1 MNITARYLLTK
12 DSLTVQRWL
21 DAVLSD
27 HEAVSDEFNWL
38 GLAQSS
44 AQNARGE
51 SDRVEALKW
60 AAISLSVYR
69 YLATERGVKGGFNS
83 YELSAM
89 YLRAAMICQFGVVID
104 HPVLDIQAII
114 TWFRERTSFERE
126 KLVSMTDKWRLL
138 AIEQI
143 RALRQIKNRLSVIEL
158 LMDNGYLQDESE
170 LQEWVM
176 LKKQLP

>member
-44 AQNARGE
+44 AQKARAQ

-60 AAISLSVYR
+60 ATIALSVYR
-69 YLATERGVKGGFNS
+69 YLATKRDVKSVSNS

-89 YLRAAMICQFGVVID
+89 SLRAAIICKFGIIID
-104 HPVLDIQAII
+104 HPVQNIQTIV
-114 TWFRERTSFERE
+114 TWFGERTSFERD
-126 KLVSMTDKWRLL
+126 KLILVIDKWRLL
-138 AIEQI
+138 PIEQI
-143 RALRQIKNRLSVIEL
+143 RELRQIKNRLSVIEL
-158 LMDNGYLQDESE
+158 LMDNGYLQDEKD
-170 LQEWVM
+170 LQEWVI

>member
-1 MNITARYLLTK
+1 MILGESVINNQ
-12 DSLTVQRWL
+12 S
-21 DAVLSD
+21 
-27 HEAVSDEFNWL
+27 VSDEFNWL

-60 AAISLSVYR
+60 AAISLSAYR
-69 YLATERGVKGGFNS
+69 YLATERDVKGGFNS

-104 HPVLDIQAII
+104 HPVLDIQAIMM
-114 TWFRERTSFERE
+114 WFGERTSFERQ
-126 KLVSMTDKWRLL
+126 KLISVIDQWRLL
-138 AIEQI
+138 PIQQI
-143 RALRQIKNRLSVIEL
+143 RELRQIKNRLSVIEL
-158 LMDNGYLQDESE
+158 LMDNGYLEDDTE
-170 LQEWVM
+170 LQEWVI